1 MAVLPDIADWHN
13 ACHCYDYNAWRVGEG
28 EGAINFDRPEVGY
41 HLQLPADG
49 QVGGGYLVLDY
60 GREDAETRDLYL

>member
-1 MAVLPDIADWHN
+1 MAVLPDIADYN
-13 ACHCYDYNAWRVGEG
+13 AYHCYDYNAWRIGGG

-41 HLQLPADG
+41 YVQLPADG
-49 QVGGGYLVLDY
+49 QVEGGYLILDY